1 MELKLLLLSN
11 VPSRIRYFYGHI
23 SEHPCK
29 HMSYQCMVYNE
40 SRGIRYR
47 YQPPDDNWIIS
58 LGQLRERMY
67 HKGMG

>member
-1 MELKLLLLSN
+1 
-11 VPSRIRYFYGHI
+11 
-23 SEHPCK
+23 
-29 HMSYQCMVYNE
+29 MSYQCMVYNE

-58 LGQLRERMY
+58 LGQVRERMY